1 MRILLTIS
9 VIRFLLYYLTCNYFL
24 LPIVIL
30 VINLKFCINCTFPCL
45 IKLNLLPFDFFRCFC
60 TFGYSLSINLQAG
73 EFFSSALTSAA
84 AQQREMESQQTGE
97 MTIETP
103 LLTDKVQMP
112 TLSALYN
119 SIRAPLIFV
128 LTNPLALL

>member
-1 MRILLTIS
+1 
-9 VIRFLLYYLTCNYFL
+9 
-24 LPIVIL
+24 
-30 VINLKFCINCTFPCL
+30 
-45 IKLNLLPFDFFRCFC
+45 
-60 TFGYSLSINLQAG
+60 
-73 EFFSSALTSAA
+73 
-84 AQQREMESQQTGE
+84 MESQQTGE

-112 TLSALYN
+112 TLSSLYN